1 MSLRALEQGYKPTP
15 HDGHG
20 DHAVQVVFPQY
31 EDIDQQNE
39 SYIVGMWTFL
49 VTEIMFFGALFL
61 AYSLYRVLY
70 FEAYLDAH
78 QFLNVFWGTLNT
90 GVLLSSSFSM
100 ATAVWAAQQGRSK
113 KNLLLGCLIFTNVCA
128 FGFLGIKYIEY
139 TNKIHEGLFPG
150 SGWNY
155 AKALRMHAEAHGKPA
170 PTGLATT
177 GGQAGMRG
185 GNQGVAGREEEGAV
199 LTHAA
204 AAAATGAPLAT
215 FNPAPRVGMNA
226 YVTPVPNTIGQ
237 PSLSPEAQREETR
250 SRRAKLFFSIY
261 FIMTGLH
268 GIHVLVGIL
277 IMTILG
283 IMIWRD
289 HPQVQDYMP
298 TELVGLYWH
307 FVDIVWIFLFPL
319 MYLIS

>member
-1 MSLRALEQGYKPTP
+1 MSLRALEQGYHPP
-15 HDGHG
+15 HG
-20 DHAVQVVFPQY
+20 DGDGHAVQVIFPQY

-39 SYIVGMWTFL
+39 SYLVGMWTFL

-70 FEAYLDAH
+70 FDAYLDAH
-78 QFLNVFWGTLNT
+78 QFLNVIWGTLNT
-90 GVLLSSSFSM
+90 GVLLTSSFSM

-113 KNLLLGCLIFTNVCA
+113 KKLLLGCLIFTNICA

-155 AKALRMHAEAHGKPA
+155 AKALRMHAEASGHPL
-170 PTGLATT
+170 PP
-177 GGQAGMRG
+177 
-185 GNQGVAGREEEGAV
+185 
-199 LTHAA
+199 
-204 AAAATGAPLAT
+204 ATGPVAT
-215 FNPAPRVGMNA
+215 FSAAPRVGLNS
-226 YVTPVPNTIGQ
+226 YITPVPNTIGH
-237 PSLSPEAQREETR
+237 PELSAEATREDTR

-268 GIHVLVGIL
+268 GVHVLVGIL

-283 IMIWRD
+283 VMIWKD